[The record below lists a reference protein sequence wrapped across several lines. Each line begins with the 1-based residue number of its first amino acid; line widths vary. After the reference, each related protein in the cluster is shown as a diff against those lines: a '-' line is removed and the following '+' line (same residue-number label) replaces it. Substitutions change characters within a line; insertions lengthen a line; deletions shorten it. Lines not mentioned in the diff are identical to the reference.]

1 MKFYGYKR
9 SDGSVGIRN
18 HVLILPGCICSAGA
32 ARKIAQ
38 KAEGAIYLYNP
49 NGCAQNSCDTALTLE
64 ILSGMVANGNVYGAL
79 IVGLGCEII
88 QKERYMEAIR
98 KKTDKPV
105 YYISIQEEGGIGR
118 TVEKGITLANKLRRE
133 ADLCQREECDISQLI
148 LGMECGGSD
157 PTSGFSANTVLGN
170 TSDRIVDM
178 GGTTVLSETPEAIGA
193 ENILMR
199 RGITPEVGQKLY
211 DTVKA
216 CEQLY
221 LDAGEDIRSTNPS
234 PGNKAGGITT
244 LEEKSLGCIHKSGT
258 KPFTDVIGY
267 GEKITKRG
275 LLFMDSTAYDVA
287 STVAK
292 IAGGAQ
298 IIAFTT
304 GRGTPV
310 GNAVAPVLKITGN
323 HETFEWLNDIIDV
336 DTSASYR
343 EGVPIETLGKELLE
357 TIIDVCNGKLVKAEE
372 NEISDMAINQL
383 HSYC

>member
-1 MKFYGYKR
+1 MTWIWER
-9 SDGSVGIRN
+9 SVSYT
-18 HVLILPGCICSAGA
+18 HL
-32 ARKIAQ
+32 
-38 KAEGAIYLYNP
+38 
-49 NGCAQNSCDTALTLE
+49 
-64 ILSGMVANGNVYGAL
+64 
-79 IVGLGCEII
+79 
-88 QKERYMEAIR
+88 
-98 KKTDKPV
+98 
-105 YYISIQEEGGIGR
+105 ISIQEEGGIGR

-244 LEEKSLGCIHKSGT
+244 C
-258 KPFTDVIGY
+258 
-267 GEKITKRG
+267 
-275 LLFMDSTAYDVA
+275 LLY
-287 STVAK
+287 
-292 IAGGAQ
+292 
-298 IIAFTT
+298 
-304 GRGTPV
+304 
-310 GNAVAPVLKITGN
+310 
-323 HETFEWLNDIIDV
+323 
-336 DTSASYR
+336 TSR
-343 EGVPIETLGKELLE
+343 CV
-357 TIIDVCNGKLVKAEE
+357 
-372 NEISDMAINQL
+372 
-383 HSYC
+383 

>member
-1 MKFYGYKR
+1 MKFMGYR
-9 SDGSVGIRN
+9 RPDGSVGVRN

-32 ARKIAQ
+32 ARKIAA
-38 KAEGAIYLYNP
+38 KAENASYLYNP
-49 NGCAQNSCDTALTLE
+49 NGCAQNSEDTGLTLE
-64 ILSGMVANGNVYGAL
+64 ILSGMIANGNVYGAL

-88 QKERYMEAIR
+88 QKDRYMEAIR

-105 YYISIQEEGGIGR
+105 YYISIQEEGGIGK
-118 TVEKGITLANKLRRE
+118 TVEKGVAIANKLRQE
-133 ADLCQREECDISQLI
+133 ADRCVREECDISHLI

-170 TSDRIVDM
+170 TSDRIVDL

-193 ENILMR
+193 ENILKR
-199 RGITPEVGQKLY
+199 RGINPEVGQKLY

-221 LDAGEDIRSTNPS
+221 LDAGEDIRNTNPS

-258 KPFTDVIGY
+258 RPFTDVIRY
-267 GEKITKRG
+267 GEKITQKG

-298 IIAFTT
+298 VIVFTT

-310 GNAVAPVLKITGN
+310 GNAVAPVIKITGN
-323 HETFEWLNDIIDV
+323 HDTFVRLNDMMDF

-343 EGVPIETLGKELLE
+343 EGVPIETLGKELLDY
-357 TIIDVCNGKLVKAEE
+357 IIEVCSGKTVKAED
-372 NEISDMAINQL
+372 NDISDMAINQL

>member
-1 MKFYGYKR
+1 M
-9 SDGSVGIRN
+9 S
-18 HVLILPGCICSAGA
+18 
-32 ARKIAQ
+32 
-38 KAEGAIYLYNP
+38 
-49 NGCAQNSCDTALTLE
+49 
-64 ILSGMVANGNVYGAL
+64 
-79 IVGLGCEII
+79 
-88 QKERYMEAIR
+88 
-98 KKTDKPV
+98 
-105 YYISIQEEGGIGR
+105 
-118 TVEKGITLANKLRRE
+118 EK
-133 ADLCQREECDISQLI
+133 
-148 LGMECGGSD
+148 
-157 PTSGFSANTVLGN
+157 
-170 TSDRIVDM
+170 
-178 GGTTVLSETPEAIGA
+178 PEAIGA

-234 PGNKAGGITT
+234 PGNKVGGITT

-343 EGVPIETLGKELLE
+343 EGVPIESLGKELLE